1 MSTPTSFTT
10 SRPGRLTTGRL
21 PFARPQLTG
30 NAQFRVPSLT
40 ATPFSLLPTE
50 GKKLSLRRLLSTQ
63 GKLTVEDSEPS
74 STERSGGIA
83 EHAIPQGHLHTAS
96 ALHAFNRYEIKYLAE
111 EQAVDAIR
119 EELLA
124 RMDADEY
131 SPRGGYPV
139 LSLYY
144 DTSDLRFY
152 WEKIEGL
159 KFRRKLRIRLYDDPR
174 DCVDTTPVFV
184 EIKQRVNRVTQKRR
198 IRVPYSVA
206 RQLCDEREPIEHD
219 ERQRPFV
226 NEVSTMIGNLDLRPV
241 VTTGYRREAYV
252 GRDADLGLR
261 VTIDHRI
268 HGRDR
273 DFELVHRPDCTDEYV
288 RRTAFQVLPER
299 SSI

>member
-1 MSTPTSFTT
+1 M
-10 SRPGRLTTGRL
+10 
-21 PFARPQLTG
+21 
-30 NAQFRVPSLT
+30 
-40 ATPFSLLPTE
+40 
-50 GKKLSLRRLLSTQ
+50 
-63 GKLTVEDSEPS
+63 
-74 STERSGGIA
+74 
-83 EHAIPQGHLHTAS
+83 
-96 ALHAFNRYEIKYLAE
+96 
-111 EQAVDAIR
+111 
-119 EELLA
+119 
-124 RMDADEY
+124 
-131 SPRGGYPV
+131 
-139 LSLYY
+139 
-144 DTSDLRFY
+144 
-152 WEKIEGL
+152 
-159 KFRRKLRIRLYDDPR
+159 
-174 DCVDTTPVFV
+174 
-184 EIKQRVNRVTQKRR
+184 TQKRR

-299 SSI
+299 SSIRPGSPIHHAYPRETGSAPLVPPDRDLSPAPSSAADLIKSGRK